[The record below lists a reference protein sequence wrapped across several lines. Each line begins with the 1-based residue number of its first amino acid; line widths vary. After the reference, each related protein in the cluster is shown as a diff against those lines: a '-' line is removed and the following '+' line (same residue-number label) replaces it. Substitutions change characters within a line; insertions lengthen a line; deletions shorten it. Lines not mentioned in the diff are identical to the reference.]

1 MVFGDDYA
9 PAHRHQVNG
18 GKFTKGTEGVNL
30 GLLSTLPPLLGL
42 SVLAVIAFAAR
53 RSPRSTSSRARRAF
67 GYVLIA
73 VPLPLAVA
81 LHLFLWP
88 ASIFDRIAFVLG
100 VVAFGAGTLLVLA
113 SDDGDEQPELPEDPD
128 PAPWWPDF
136 ERDFRAYARANLPP
150 SKVPT
155 P

>member
-1 MVFGDDYA
+1 MVFSDDDA
-9 PAHRHQVNG
+9 PAHRHQVNDG
-18 GKFTKGTEGVNL
+18 RFTKGTEGVTL
-30 GLLSTLPPLLGL
+30 GLVSTLPPLLGL
-42 SVLAVIAFAAR
+42 SVLGVIAVAAR
-53 RSPRSTSSRARRAF
+53 RSSKSRSSRARRSF
-67 GYVLIA
+67 GYALVA

-100 VVAFGAGTLLVLA
+100 VVAFGAGALLVLA
-113 SDDGDEQPELPEDPD
+113 SDDEGEQLELPEDPD

-136 ERDFRAYARANLPP
+136 ERDFRAYARANVRP

>member
-1 MVFGDDYA
+1 MVFGDDDA
-9 PAHRHQVNG
+9 PTHRHQINDG
-18 GKFTKGTEGVNL
+18 EFKKGTEGANL
-30 GLLSTLPPLLGL
+30 GLVSALPLLLGL
-42 SVLAVIAFAAR
+42 SVLTVIAVGAR
-53 RSPRSTSSRARRAF
+53 RSPKSRSSRARRSFCYAL
-67 GYVLIA
+67 VA

-88 ASIFDRIAFVLG
+88 ASSLDRIAFVLG
-100 VVAFGAGTLLVLA
+100 VVAFGAGALLVLA
-113 SDDGDEQPELPEDPD
+113 TDDGDEQPELPDDPD

-136 ERDFRAYARANLPP
+136 ERDFRAYARANVRP

>member
-1 MVFGDDYA
+1 MVFGDDDA
-9 PAHRHQVNG
+9 PAHRHQVNDG
-18 GKFTKGTEGVNL
+18 EFKKGTEGANL
-30 GLLSTLPPLLGL
+30 GLLSALPLLLGL
-42 SVLAVIAFAAR
+42 SVLAVIAVAAR
-53 RSPRSTSSRARRAF
+53 RSPKSRSSARRSF
-67 GYVLIA
+67 GYALVA

-88 ASIFDRIAFVLG
+88 ASILDRIAFVLG
-100 VVAFGAGTLLVLA
+100 VVAFAAGALLVLA
-113 SDDGDEQPELPEDPD
+113 SDDGDEQPELPEDPG

-136 ERDFRAYARANLPP
+136 ERDFRAYARENVRP